1 MFKSSVFTVVFVL
14 IAVFGSYCA
23 PAVEEPTPEPIETP
37 EPQAITATADLQATE
52 GNEVSGTV
60 SFEEADGMV
69 TIVADVTGLEPG
81 LHGFHI
87 HETGDCSA
95 PDGTS
100 AGGHFNPGETEHG
113 APDAEMHHSGD
124 LGNLEADEMGAAHLE
139 VSVDFITLS
148 EGPASVL
155 NRGVIVHAMEDDFGQ
170 PTGNAGARL
179 ACGVIQ

>member
-1 MFKSSVFTVVFVL
+1 MFKSSMFAVVFVL
-14 IAVFGSYCA
+14 IVVFGTYCA
-23 PAVEEPTPEPIETP
+23 PAAEEPTPDPIEAP
-37 EPQAITATADLQATE
+37 APQAITATADLQATE

-69 TIVADVTGLEPG
+69 SIVADVIGLEPG
-81 LHGFHI
+81 QHGFHI

-100 AGGHFNPGETEHG
+100 AGGHFNPEETEHG
-113 APDAEMHHSGD
+113 APDADMHHSGD
-124 LGNLEADEMGAAHLE
+124 LGNLEADEEGAAHLE

-148 EGPASVL
+148 EGPSSVL
-155 NRGVIVHAMEDDFGQ
+155 TRAVIVHALEDDFGQ
-170 PTGNAGARL
+170 PTGNAGPRL